1 MQVTYTNNNKIIF
14 DVTGKDILKH
24 IGKDISTL
32 IALLVL
38 SYAMKEIDVIEDVKA
53 FKTIGGIECF
63 DKAFKVLNSAIRL

>member
-38 SYAMKEIDVIEDVKA
+38 TSIAKDIASTEAIRA
-53 FKTIGGIECF
+53 FKTIGSTECLSE
-63 DKAFKVLNSAIRL
+63 AFKTLNSAIRL